1 MQYLENG
8 WSYSET
14 GENLGLVVLCTV
26 LCRVLF
32 MSDSLS
38 SVWGHSVQFAKCLM
52 LTFSKGYCSLSFK
65 FNQTL
70 EKVCNLGRDRSLIFR
85 VICQILSI
93 SPFEEKLPQL
103 HCHYPQSYISFIW
116 SKVKQSVKAPGPLV
130 NTLTWAFHCHSMS
143 NVVVSLD
150 SPYMVSK

>member
-8 WSYSET
+8 WSYSEVD
-14 GENLGLVVLCTV
+14 ENLGLVVLCTV

-38 SVWGHSVQFAKCLM
+38 SVWGHSVHFAKCLM
-52 LTFSKGYCSLSFK
+52 LTFSKGCCSLSFNC
-65 FNQTL
+65 NQTL
-70 EKVCNLGRDRSLIFR
+70 EKVCNLGKYRSLIFR

-93 SPFEEKLPQL
+93 LPFEEKLPQL
-103 HCHYPQSYISFIW
+103 HCHYPQSYIIFIW
-116 SKVKQSVKAPGPLV
+116 RKVKESIKAPRNLV
-130 NTLTWAFHCHSMS
+130 NTLIWTFQCYSMS

-150 SPYMVSK
+150 SPFMAS